1 MSKAFYYKGKQ
12 YRFLMK
18 SQQLIFF
25 LGLCLV
31 KKPKHHAF
39 RCYLFVAAF
48 TKRIY
53 ASIIQAALLSKE
65 CCLVSNHVIEA
76 KA

>member
-18 SQQLIFF
+18 SKRLIFF

-53 ASIIQAALLSKE
+53 ASIIQAGFDATSYK
-65 CCLVSNHVIEA
+65 LVKYEIDYEA
-76 KA
+76 

>member
-39 RCYLFVAAF
+39 RYYLFVAAN

-53 ASIIQAALLSKE
+53 ASIIHAGFD
-65 CCLVSNHVIEA
+65 VISYNIAKYEIDFEA
-76 KA
+76 